1 MNVFANSVVTINFKL
16 YDAGNQLLE
25 ESAEPLT
32 YLHGGHSGIF
42 PKIEE
47 ALNFKKVGESVSVTL
62 EPADA
67 FGERLEPGHGLGGRH
82 S

>member
-1 MNVFANSVVTINFKL
+1 MNVFTNSVVTLTFKL
-16 YDAGNQLLE
+16 FDASSQLLE

-47 ALNFKKVGESVSVTL
+47 ALNFKQVVHIT
-62 EPADA
+62 
-67 FGERLEPGHGLGGRH
+67 
-82 S
+82 